1 MAKILCI
8 YPKDATIGFLDV
20 VYQKICSIDGA
31 IGLEGTPVEDDDYFD
46 KLEKTLQDAQI
57 VCFLGHGSS
66 STLYGP
72 HDNPLICTDNDN
84 VGLLQGKTL
93 YLDACKSADYIAEH
107 HLNSAIGFGF
117 MPTSLDDV
125 RNGILHKLKIN
136 ELLDEDIDYFV
147 KAKNNIWL
155 KTIDSVGFES
165 PKKFFS
171 MFRFYTNKEIV
182 DCLINGS
189 TKHYRIV
196 ADMLYYLKEDM
207 NFVCS

>member
-8 YPKDATIGFLDV
+8 YPKDTTIDFLDV
-20 VYQKICSIDGA
+20 VYQKICSMDGA
-31 IGLEGTPVEDDDYFD
+31 IGLEGTPVEDDDYFE
-46 KLEKTLQDAQI
+46 KLEKSIQDVQI

-66 STLYGP
+66 SSLYGP
-72 HDNPLICTDNDN
+72 HDNSLICKENGN
-84 VGLLQGKTL
+84 MGLLKGKTL
-93 YLDACKSADYIAEH
+93 YLDACKSADYIAEY

-117 MPTSLDDV
+117 MPTSLDDA
-125 RNGILHKLKIN
+125 RNGNLHKLEIN

-147 KAKNNIWL
+147 KAKNNVWL

-207 NFVCS
+207 SFVCS